1 MVGSTIDS
9 ILLTDLAAGV
19 GNRYNYG
26 VSEMARGCLCPRGDV
41 SLINDLFIQVLNKGR
56 GAKIHPFIATE
67 TSCLT

>member
-26 VSEMARGCLCPRGDV
+26 VSEWPVDV
-41 SLINDLFIQVLNKGR
+41 FV
-56 GAKIHPFIATE
+56 HEAT
-67 TSCLT
+67 